1 MPVPVDISEYVFAI
15 LMLIK
20 AIVKADMEWEVK
32 PLSQKIKITESQRKR
47 SGVCDARFGT
57 AQAKRVRSYH
67 QGFPGYAPTALRK
80 LEHLAEYLGI
90 AAFYV
95 KDESTRF
102 GLNAFKGLGGSYGI
116 GRYIAELCE
125 IPEEELTYE
134 RLLGDAVRKKTKGLT
149 FVTATDGNHG
159 RGIAW
164 AARELGLN
172 AVVYLPQN
180 SAKER
185 LFNIQRLG
193 AGAEILELNYDDTVR
208 FAAACEKEKG
218 WVLVQDTA
226 WEGYEKIPAWIM
238 QGYMTMA
245 RICPT
250 AMIFVPSVKGISHN
264 PEEFTRDEDLI
275 AGANVFLDVVSE
287 MAVE

>member
-1 MPVPVDISEYVFAI
+1 M
-15 LMLIK
+15 
-20 AIVKADMEWEVK
+20 
-32 PLSQKIKITESQRKR
+32 
-47 SGVCDARFGT
+47 
-57 AQAKRVRSYH
+57 RSYH

-172 AVVYLPQN
+172 AVVYLPKN

-238 QGYMTMA
+238 QGYMMMA